1 MSAIIAF
8 MTCAIAYWIGEFV
21 GAKTKAW
28 VPSIVVTATLFLFG
42 YWTFFPKDI
51 VQAAGM
57 GAPFGGT
64 IVIFLLITHIGT
76 TISIKQLL
84 SQWKIIIIALFG
96 LAGMCGACWV
106 VGIPLVGHDYV
117 VCGLPP
123 LTGGLVATNMMQAA
137 AMEKGLTSAALV
149 AVIVFCIQGFF
160 GYPLSS
166 VCIKRESKKLLPGF
180 RNGEDLRGEKVEDAA
195 PKKKLI
201 PPMPQ
206 NYITPALIFAKLMV
220 VAQISTIVSGW
231 TGGKVNAAV
240 LTLIFGII
248 FTQIGFLEENA
259 LTKAGAGGLVT
270 FVLMITVFDSL
281 KNATPELLVE
291 CIGPVILIIVIGVI
305 GMAILS
311 IAAGKVLHVSWEM
324 AFVTSLTALY
334 GFPSNMILTREATRA
349 IAQNEEEQ
357 EYLMDVI
364 FPQMLVGGF
373 VTTTITSVIIAG
385 IFVNFL

>member
-1 MSAIIAF
+1 
-8 MTCAIAYWIGEFV
+8 
-21 GAKTKAW
+21 
-28 VPSIVVTATLFLFG
+28 
-42 YWTFFPKDI
+42 
-51 VQAAGM
+51 
-57 GAPFGGT
+57 
-64 IVIFLLITHIGT
+64 
-76 TISIKQLL
+76 
-84 SQWKIIIIALFG
+84 
-96 LAGMCGACWV
+96 
-106 VGIPLVGHDYV
+106 
-117 VCGLPP
+117 
-123 LTGGLVATNMMQAA
+123 
-137 AMEKGLTSAALV
+137 
-149 AVIVFCIQGFF
+149 
-160 GYPLSS
+160 
-166 VCIKRESKKLLPGF
+166 
-180 RNGEDLRGEKVEDAA
+180 
-195 PKKKLI
+195 
-201 PPMPQ
+201 
-206 NYITPALIFAKLMV
+206 MV

>member
-8 MTCAIAYWIGEFV
+8 LTCAVAYWIGEFV
-21 GAKTKAW
+21 GTKTKAW
-28 VPSIVVTATLFLFG
+28 VPSIVVTATLFLLG

-84 SQWKIIIIALFG
+84 SQWKIIIITLCG
-96 LAGMCGACWV
+96 LAGMCAACWFI
-106 VGIPLVGHDYV
+106 GIPVVGHDYV

-137 AMEKGLTSAALV
+137 ALEKGLTTAALV

-166 VCIKRESKKLLPGF
+166 VCIKREGRKLLPGF
-180 RNGEDLRGEKVEDAA
+180 RGGEDLRGAKIEDAQ

-220 VAQISTIVSGW
+220 VAQISTVVSGW

-281 KNATPELLVE
+281 KNATPELLME
-291 CIGPVILIIVIGVI
+291 CIGPVILIILIGVI
-305 GMAILS
+305 GMAVLS
-311 IAAGKVLHVSWEM
+311 IIAGKFLHVSWEM

-334 GFPSNMILTREATRA
+334 GFPSNMILTKEATRA
-349 IAQNEEEQ
+349 IAQNDQEQ

-373 VTTTITSVIIAG
+373 VTTTITSVIVAG

>member
-1 MSAIIAF
+1 MSAIVAF
-8 MTCAIAYWIGEFV
+8 LTCAVAYWIGEFV
-21 GAKTKAW
+21 GTKTKAW
-28 VPSIVVTATLFLFG
+28 VPSIVVTAALFLVG
-42 YWTFFPKDI
+42 YWTFFPDDI

-64 IVIFLLITHIGT
+64 IVIYLLITHIGT

-84 SQWKIIIIALFG
+84 SQWKIIVITLCG
-96 LAGMCGACWV
+96 LVGMCAACWFI
-106 VGIPLVGHDYV
+106 GIPIVGHDYV

-123 LTGGLVATNMMQAA
+123 LTGGLVATNMMQTAA
-137 AMEKGLTSAALV
+137 TEKGLTSAALV

-166 VCIKRESKKLLPGF
+166 ICIKREGRRLLPKF
-180 RNGEDLRGEKVEDAA
+180 RSGEDLRGAKVEEEA
-195 PKKKLI
+195 PKKKLL
-201 PPMPQ
+201 PEMPSK
-206 NYITPALIFAKLMV
+206 YVTSAFIFAKLMI
-220 VAQISTIVSGW
+220 VAEISTIVSGW
-231 TGGKVNAAV
+231 TGGKVNGAV

-281 KNATPELLVE
+281 KNATPELLAQV
-291 CIGPVILIIVIGVI
+291 IGPVVLIIIIGVV

-311 IAAGKVLHVSWEM
+311 IIVGKVLHVSWEM
-324 AFVTSLTALY
+324 SFVTSLTALY

-349 IAQNEEEQ
+349 LTQDEKEQ